1 MFLDLGGPLRRI
13 TNDALAALVAGYG
26 DGFDAAG
33 RTLLQAL
40 LLVETM
46 FRAAPPPVV
55 LLAAFALGWGLTR
68 RVWPSLAVAA
78 LLYLVGCLGVWEQ
91 AMQTLAL
98 LLVAIVL
105 AVAIG
110 LPAGVLM
117 SRSRWLRSAAMPLLD
132 LMQTIPIFVYL
143 LPVAM
148 LFGLGKVPALI
159 ATVVYALPPLVRLT
173 DLGLRQVDGSAVDA
187 AATLGARRGTILH
200 RVELPLA
207 WPSVLQG
214 LNQTVML
221 ALGMVVVA
229 SMIGARGL
237 GETVLLGLQRN
248 DSGQGLVGGLAIVA
262 LAIVVDR
269 LTQNLARSS
278 SIRRIERRKPQI
290 GG

>member
-1 MFLDLGGPLRRI
+1 MRSPMFPDLGSPLRRL
-13 TNDALAALVAGYG
+13 TNDALTALVTDYG
-26 DGFDAAG
+26 NGFDTVG
-33 RTLLQAL
+33 RGLLHAL
-40 LLVETM
+40 LAVETL
-46 FRAAPPPVV
+46 FRAAPPWAV
-55 LLAAFALGWGLTR
+55 LLLAFALSWAFSR
-68 RVWPSLAVAA
+68 RLLPSLAIAA

-98 LLVAIVL
+98 LLVAI
-105 AVAIG
+105 AITVAIG
-110 LPAGVLM
+110 LPVGILI
-117 SRSRWLRSAAMPLLD
+117 SRSNALRSAALPVLD

-159 ATVVYALPPLVRLT
+159 ATIIYALPPLVRLT
-173 DLGLRQVDGSAVDA
+173 DLGLRHVDATAIDA
-187 AATLGARRGTILH
+187 AATLGARRGQIL
-200 RVELPLA
+200 RKIELPLA

-269 LTQNLARSS
+269 LTQGFARSS
-278 SIRRIERRKPQI
+278 ARS
-290 GG
+290 